1 MPVIGAG
8 RVRMHVKKGDLVVV
22 ISGKS
27 KGKRGKVLRVLPRQG
42 RVIVEGVNL
51 VKRHMKP
58 SPKNPQGGIVE
69 KEAPISASKVM
80 LVDPETKGRTRVGVR
95 VLPDGRRVRYAKKSG
110 ELIDKA

>member
-1 MPVIGAG
+1 
-8 RVRMHVKKGDLVVV
+8 MHVKKGDLVVV
-22 ISGKS
+22 ISGKYR
-27 KGKRGKVLRVLPRQG
+27 GKRGKVLRVLPEKG
-42 RVIVEGVNL
+42 RIIVEGVNL

-69 KEAPISASKVM
+69 KEAPIPASKVM
-80 LVDPETKGRTRVGVR
+80 LVDPETKDRTRVGVR

>member
-1 MPVIGAG
+1 MPVIGAN

-22 ISGKS
+22 ISGKYR
-27 KGKRGKVLRVLPRQG
+27 GKRGKVLRVLPEKG
-42 RVIVEGVNL
+42 RIIVEGVNL

-69 KEAPISASKVM
+69 KEAPIPASKVM
-80 LVDPETKGRTRVGVR
+80 LVDPETKDRTRVGVR